1 MRAGIIPRVK
11 SCFRHTPRAAA
22 VALLLASAAAGPRPA
37 TAADEFSIPARR
49 AAQPP
54 DIDGHVTER
63 EWQGAARAEH
73 FLQFQPQ
80 RGAPAE
86 LPTVVHVLYD
96 DEFLYAGFQAW
107 DPEPPLSQMIERD
120 DPIWNDDSVQIF
132 LDTFHDRRTGYY
144 FMVNGLGTQSD
155 GRIAEDGGSSDGA
168 WDAPWRS
175 RAQRTDYG
183 WSAEI
188 AIPLTSIQY
197 RAGDDVTW
205 GINFGRSRRRS
216 LERTFW
222 AGPVDYWARLSM
234 AGTLVGLDVP
244 RQSRRHQ
251 VIPYALSRAQ
261 ERESPL
267 GAVGLDVRYAVTP
280 HLSAYGTV
288 NPDFA
293 TIEADQELVN
303 LTRFE
308 VSLAEKRQFFLEGG
322 ELFNQRIR
330 TFYSRRIAD
339 IEGGGKLLGKQG
351 PWAMHV
357 LATRADPLAAGSS
370 AGYAVARVQRDVAA
384 RSNVGVLLSNRTL
397 DGRNQGSVGG
407 DASLYFTENW
417 GLTGQF
423 VHSYGQYSRGAG
435 AFFVRPSYDSAT
447 AHFHVGYTHLG
458 DRLADNVNVV
468 GFIVDD
474 DRREVD
480 AALNKTLWLPA
491 GRVER
496 IQYDSAY
503 DVYWGQTGILRS
515 WQMDESISVD
525 FRNRWTTTARHTEE
539 FKRFE
544 RDFRNRQTGVEIGYN
559 TRSYQ
564 SFRGGVSTGRNFDAD
579 FVLASAVAQYK
590 LTDRTSTEYELQR
603 LTLDPDPG
611 GGTWIHVVRASRFFT
626 PDLFLRVFLQTNSVI
641 DRRNVQAVF
650 VYRYRPPFGTIQVA
664 YQRGTAAFGQRSDQ
678 GHTLFLKV
686 TTVL

>member
-1 MRAGIIPRVK
+1 MGCRSRSSRFTTVVAFVLASI
-11 SCFRHTPRAAA
+11 AAA
-22 VALLLASAAAGPRPA
+22 PSPAAADG
-37 TAADEFSIPARR
+37 DFSILARR
-49 AAQPP
+49 APRPP
-54 DIDGHVTER
+54 EIDGHVNER
-63 EWQGAARAEH
+63 EWRGAARAEN
-73 FLQFQPQ
+73 FRQLEPQ

-120 DPIWNDDSVQIF
+120 DPIWNDDSVQVF

-144 FMVNGLGTQSD
+144 FMVNALGTQTD
-155 GRIAEDGGSSDGA
+155 GRIAEDGGTSDGA

-197 RAGDDVTW
+197 RAGADVTW

-234 AGTLVGLDVP
+234 AGTLVELDIP
-244 RQSRRHQ
+244 QQSRRHQ

-267 GAVGLDVRYAVTP
+267 RAVGLDIRYALTP
-280 HLSAYGTV
+280 HVSAYGTV

-308 VSLAEKRQFFLEGG
+308 VSLTEKRQFFLEGG
-322 ELFNQRIR
+322 ELFGQRIR

-357 LATRADPLAAGSS
+357 LATRAAPSASGGR
-370 AGYAVARVQRDVAA
+370 AGYTVARVQRDVAA
-384 RSNVGVLLSNRTL
+384 RSNVGVLVANRTL
-397 DGRNQGSVGG
+397 DGRNQGSIGG

-423 VHSYGQYSRGAG
+423 VHSYGQFSEGAG
-435 AFFVRPSYDSAT
+435 AFLVRPSYDSAT
-447 AHFHVGYTHLG
+447 AHFHAGYTHLG
-458 DRLADNVNVV
+458 DRLADNVNVI
-468 GFIVDD
+468 GFVVDD

-480 AALNKTLWLPA
+480 SALSKTVWLP
-491 GRVER
+491 GGPVER

-503 DVYWGQTGILRS
+503 DAYWGQTGTLRS
-515 WQMDESISVD
+515 WQVDESVAVD
-525 FRNRWTTTARHTEE
+525 FRSRWTITARHSEE

-544 RDFRNRQTGVEIGYN
+544 RDFRNRQTGLELGYN

-579 FVLASAVAQYK
+579 FVLGSLVAQYK
-590 LTDRTSTEYELQR
+590 PTDRTSTEYELQR

-611 GGTWIHVVRASRFFT
+611 GGSTWIHVVRASRFFT
-626 PDLFLRVFLQTNSVI
+626 PDLFLRVFFQTNSAI

-650 VYRYRPPFGTIQVA
+650 VYRYRPPFGTLQVA
-664 YQRGTAAFGQRSDQ
+664 YQRGTAEFGQRSAQ
-678 GHTLFLKV
+678 GHTLFLKL

>member
-1 MRAGIIPRVK
+1 MQV
-11 SCFRHTPRAAA
+11 
-22 VALLLASAAAGPRPA
+22 
-37 TAADEFSIPARR
+37 
-49 AAQPP
+49 
-54 DIDGHVTER
+54 
-63 EWQGAARAEH
+63 
-73 FLQFQPQ
+73 
-80 RGAPAE
+80 
-86 LPTVVHVLYD
+86 
-96 DEFLYAGFQAW
+96 
-107 DPEPPLSQMIERD
+107 
-120 DPIWNDDSVQIF
+120 F
-132 LDTFHDRRTGYY
+132 LDSFHDRRTGYY
-144 FMVNGLGTQSD
+144 FMVNGLGTQAD
-155 GRIAEDGGSSDGA
+155 GRISDDGGTSDGA

-197 RAGDDVTW
+197 VAGEDVTW

-244 RQSRRHQ
+244 RQTRRHQ

-261 ERESPL
+261 EREPTV

-308 VSLAEKRQFFLEGG
+308 VSLTEKRQFFLEGG

-357 LATRADPLAAGSS
+357 LATRADLSTTGSS
-370 AGYAVARVQRDVAA
+370 AGYTVARVQRDVAA
-384 RSNVGVLLSNRTL
+384 RSSVGVLLANRAL

-423 VHSYGQYSRGAG
+423 VHSYGQYSEGAD

-480 AALNKTLWLPA
+480 AGLNKTVWLPD
-491 GRVER
+491 GPVER
-496 IQYDSAY
+496 VQYDSAY
-503 DVYWGQTGILRS
+503 DAYWGQTGTLRS
-515 WQMDESISVD
+515 WQVDESIAVD
-525 FRNRWTTTARHTEE
+525 FRSRWSTTARHTEE

-544 RDFRNRQTGVEIGYN
+544 RDFRNRQTGVELGYN

-564 SFRGGVSTGRNFDAD
+564 SFRGGLTTGRNFDAD
-579 FVLASAVAQYK
+579 FVLGSVVAQYK
-590 LTDRTSTEYELQR
+590 PTDRTSTEYELQR
-603 LTLDPDPG
+603 LTLDPDPRS

-626 PDLFLRVFLQTNSVI
+626 PDLFLRVFLQTNSAI

-664 YQRGTAAFGQRSDQ
+664 YQRGTAEFGQRSDQ
-678 GHTLFLKV
+678 GHTLFLKL

>member
-1 MRAGIIPRVK
+1 MECRYR
-11 SCFRHTPRAAA
+11 RTPCAAA
-22 VALLLASAAAGPRPA
+22 IALLLASVAAGPQVA
-37 TAADEFSIPARR
+37 SAADEFSIPARR
-49 AAQPP
+49 AARPP

-63 EWQGAARAEH
+63 EWQGAARAGN

-80 RGAPAE
+80 RGNPAE

-107 DPEPPLSQMIERD
+107 DPEPPLSQMVERD
-120 DPIWNDDSVQIF
+120 DPIWNDDSVQVF
-132 LDTFHDRRTGYY
+132 LDSFHDRRTGYY
-144 FMVNGLGTQSD
+144 FMVNGLGTQAD
-155 GRIAEDGGSSDGA
+155 GRIAEDGGTSDGA

-197 RAGDDVTW
+197 RAGGDVTW

-234 AGTLVGLDVP
+234 AGTLDGLDIP
-244 RQSRRHQ
+244 QQSRRRQ
-251 VIPYALSRAQ
+251 VIPYALGRAQ
-261 ERESPL
+261 EREPTI
-267 GAVGLDVRYAVTP
+267 GGVGLDVRYAVTP
-280 HLSAYGTV
+280 QLSAYGTV

-308 VSLAEKRQFFLEGG
+308 VSLTEKRQFFLEGG

-357 LATRADPLAAGSS
+357 LATRAEPLVTGSS
-370 AGYAVARVQRDVAA
+370 AGYTVTRVQRDVAS
-384 RSNVGVLLSNRTL
+384 RSNVGVLLANRTL
-397 DGRNQGSVGG
+397 DGRNQGSLGG

-417 GLTGQF
+417 GLTGQL
-423 VHSYGQYSRGAG
+423 VHSYGQYSEGTT
-435 AFFVRPSYDSAT
+435 AFSVRPAYDSAT

-480 AALNKTLWLPA
+480 AAVNKTLWLPD
-491 GRVER
+491 GPVER

-515 WQMDESISVD
+515 WQVDEAVAVD
-525 FRNRWTTTARHTEE
+525 FRNLWTATARHTEE

-564 SFRGGVSTGRNFDAD
+564 SFRGGVATGHNFDAD
-579 FVLASAVAQYK
+579 FVLGSVVAQYK
-590 LTDRTSTEYELQR
+590 PTARTSTEYELQR
-603 LTLDPDPG
+603 LALDPDPGG

-664 YQRGTAAFGQRSDQ
+664 YQRGTAEFGRRSDQ
-678 GHTLFLKV
+678 GHTLFLKL

>member
-1 MRAGIIPRVK
+1 MGCRG
-11 SCFRHTPRAAA
+11 SCWQI
-22 VALLLASAAAGPRPA
+22 A
-37 TAADEFSIPARR
+37 TALACLLVPTGAAPSAGAGEFSIPARR
-49 AAQPP
+49 AQRPP
-54 DIDGHVTER
+54 DIDGRVTER
-63 EWQGAARAEH
+63 EWQGAARAEN
-73 FLQFQPQ
+73 FLQFEPQ
-80 RGAPAE
+80 RGASAE

-120 DPIWNDDSVQIF
+120 DPIWDDDSVQVF

-144 FMVNGLGTQSD
+144 FMVNRLGTQTD

-197 RAGDDVTW
+197 QAGDDVTW

-234 AGTLVGLDVP
+234 AGTLVGLDVTQ
-244 RQSRRHQ
+244 QSRRHQ

-261 ERESPL
+261 ERARPI
-267 GAVGLDVRYAVTP
+267 GAVGLDVRYALTP
-280 HLSAYGTV
+280 QLSAYGTV

-308 VSLAEKRQFFLEGG
+308 VSLTEKRQFFLEGG
-322 ELFNQRIR
+322 ELFGQGIR

-339 IEGGGKLLGKQG
+339 IDGGGKLLGKQG

-357 LATRADPLAAGSS
+357 LATRAEPLAAGSR
-370 AGYAVARVQRDVAA
+370 AGYTVARVQRDVAA
-384 RSNVGVLLSNRTL
+384 RSNVGVLLANRTL
-397 DGRNQGSVGG
+397 EGRNQGSIGG

-423 VHSYGQYSRGAG
+423 VHSYGQSSEGG
-435 AFFVRPSYDSAT
+435 TAFFARPSYDSAT

-458 DRLADNVNVV
+458 DRLADNVNVI

-480 AALNKTLWLPA
+480 AALNKTVWLSGGP
-491 GRVER
+491 VER

-503 DVYWGQTGILRS
+503 DAYWGQTGVLRS
-515 WQMDESISVD
+515 WQVDESVAVD

-544 RDFRNRQTGVEIGYN
+544 RDFRNRQTGLEVGYN

-579 FVLASAVAQYK
+579 FVLGSVVAQYK
-590 LTDRTSTEYELQR
+590 PTDRTSTEYELQR

-611 GGTWIHVVRASRFFT
+611 DDSTWIHVVRASRFFT
-626 PDLFLRVFLQTNSVI
+626 PDLFVRLFFQTNSAI

-664 YQRGTAAFGQRSDQ
+664 YQRGTAEFGQRSEQ
-678 GHTLFLKV
+678 GHTLFLKL
-686 TTVL
+686 TAVL

>member
-1 MRAGIIPRVK
+1 MERRTLCV
-11 SCFRHTPRAAA
+11 RHVAA
-22 VALLLASAAAGPRPA
+22 VAFLLAAGAAQPGLAAAEE
-37 TAADEFSIPARR
+37 EFSIPARR
-49 AAQPP
+49 AARPP
-54 DIDGHVTER
+54 DIDGSVTES
-63 EWQGAARAEH
+63 EWQGAARAGN
-73 FLQFQPQ
+73 FLQFQPR
-80 RGAPAE
+80 RGDPAE

-120 DPIWNDDSVQIF
+120 DPIWNDDSVQVF
-132 LDTFHDRRTGYY
+132 LDSFHDRRTGYY
-144 FMVNGLGTQSD
+144 FMVNGLGTQAD
-155 GRIAEDGGSSDGA
+155 GRISDDGGTSDGA

-197 RAGDDVTW
+197 VAGEDVTW

-234 AGTLVGLDVP
+234 AGTLVGLDVA
-244 RQSRRHQ
+244 RQTRRHQ

-261 ERESPL
+261 ERQPTI

-308 VSLAEKRQFFLEGG
+308 VSLTEKRQFFLEGG

-339 IEGGGKLLGKQG
+339 IEGGGKFLGKQG

-357 LATRADPLAAGSS
+357 LATRADPLATGSS
-370 AGYAVARVQRDVAA
+370 AGYTVARVQRDVAA
-384 RSNVGVLLSNRTL
+384 RSSVGVLLANRTL

-423 VHSYGQYSRGAG
+423 VHSYGQYSEGAG

-468 GFIVDD
+468 GFVVDD

-480 AALNKTLWLPA
+480 AGLNKTVWLLDGPIE
-491 GRVER
+491 RV
-496 IQYDSAY
+496 QYDSAY
-503 DVYWGQTGILRS
+503 DAYWGQTGTLRS
-515 WQMDESISVD
+515 WQVDESIAVD
-525 FRNRWTTTARHTEE
+525 FRSLWTATARHTEE

-544 RDFRNRQTGVEIGYN
+544 RDFRNRQTGVELGYN

-564 SFRGGVSTGRNFDAD
+564 SFRGGLTTGRNFDAD
-579 FVLASAVAQYK
+579 FVLGSVVAQYK
-590 LTDRTSTEYELQR
+590 PTDRTSTEYELQR

-611 GGTWIHVVRASRFFT
+611 DGGTWIHVVRASRFFT
-626 PDLFLRVFLQTNSVI
+626 PDLFLRVFLQTNSAI

-650 VYRYRPPFGTIQVA
+650 VYRYRPPFGTLQVA
-664 YQRGTAAFGQRSDQ
+664 YQRGTAEFGQRSDQ
-678 GHTLFLKV
+678 GHTLFLKI

>member
-1 MRAGIIPRVK
+1 MRCSGRGLRLTTVL
-11 SCFRHTPRAAA
+11 
-22 VALLLASAAAGPRPA
+22 ALLLAAPAAGPA
-37 TAADEFSIPARR
+37 QGAAGDGEFSIPARR
-49 AAQPP
+49 AERPP
-54 DIDGHVTER
+54 VIDGHVTGP
-63 EWQGAARAEH
+63 EWRGAARAEN
-73 FLQFQPQ
+73 FLQFEPR

-120 DPIWNDDSVQIF
+120 DPIWNDDSVQVF

-144 FMVNGLGTQSD
+144 FMVNRLGTQTD

-175 RAQRTDYG
+175 PAQRTDYG

-188 AIPLTSIQY
+188 AIPLASIQY

-205 GINFGRSRRRS
+205 GVNFGRSRRRS

-244 RQSRRHQ
+244 QQSRRHQ

-261 ERESPL
+261 ERESPI
-267 GAVGLDVRYAVTP
+267 GAVGLDVRYALTP
-280 HLSAYGTV
+280 QLSAYGTV

-293 TIEADQELVN
+293 TVEADQELVN

-308 VSLAEKRQFFLEGG
+308 VSLTEKRQFFLEGG
-322 ELFNQRIR
+322 EQFGQGIR

-357 LATRADPLAAGSS
+357 LAARAEPLLTGSR
-370 AGYAVARVQRDVAA
+370 AGYAVARAQRDVGS
-384 RSNVGVLLSNRTL
+384 RSNVGVLFSNRTL
-397 DGRNQGSVGG
+397 DGLNQGSIGA
-407 DASLYFTENW
+407 DTSLYFTENW
-417 GLTGQF
+417 GLTGQL
-423 VHSYGQYSRGAG
+423 VHSYGRFDEGAT
-435 AFFVRPSYDSAT
+435 AFFARPAYDSAT

-458 DRLADNVNVV
+458 DRLADNVNAI
-468 GFIVDD
+468 GFIFDD
-474 DRREVD
+474 DRRQLD
-480 AALNKTLWLPA
+480 SALNKIVWLRDGP
-491 GRVER
+491 VER
-496 IQYDSAY
+496 VQYDSAY
-503 DVYWGQTGILRS
+503 DVYWGQQTGVLRS
-515 WQMDESISVD
+515 WQVDESLAVD
-525 FRNRWTTTARHTEE
+525 FRNRWTATGRHTEE

-544 RDFRNRQTGVEIGYN
+544 RDFRNRQTGLELGWN

-590 LTDRTSTEYELQR
+590 PTDRTSTEYELQR

-611 GGTWIHVVRASRFFT
+611 DASTWIHVVRANQFFT
-626 PDLFLRVFLQTNSVI
+626 PDLFLRLFFQTNSAI

-650 VYRYRPPFGTIQVA
+650 VYRYRPPFGTLQVA
-664 YQRGTAAFGQRSDQ
+664 YQRGTAEFGQRSEQ
-678 GHTLFLKV
+678 GHTLFVKL

>member
-1 MRAGIIPRVK
+1 MERRTPCA
-11 SCFRHTPRAAA
+11 RHVAA
-22 VALLLASAAAGPRPA
+22 VAFLLAAGAAQPGLAAA
-37 TAADEFSIPARR
+37 DEEFSIPARR
-49 AAQPP
+49 AARPP
-54 DIDGHVTER
+54 DIDGRVTES
-63 EWQGAARAEH
+63 EWQGGARAEN
-73 FLQFQPQ
+73 FLQFQPR
-80 RGAPAE
+80 RGDPTE

-120 DPIWNDDSVQIF
+120 DPIWNDDSVQVF
-132 LDTFHDRRTGYY
+132 LDSFHDRRTGYY
-144 FMVNGLGTQSD
+144 FMVNGLGTQAD
-155 GRIAEDGGSSDGA
+155 GRISDDGGTSDGA

-197 RAGDDVTW
+197 VAGEDVTW

-244 RQSRRHQ
+244 RQTRRHQ

-261 ERESPL
+261 EREPTV

-308 VSLAEKRQFFLEGG
+308 VSLTEKRQFFLEGG

-357 LATRADPLAAGSS
+357 LATRADLSTTGSS
-370 AGYAVARVQRDVAA
+370 AGYTVARVQRDVAA
-384 RSNVGVLLSNRTL
+384 RSSVGVLLANRTL

-423 VHSYGQYSRGAG
+423 VHSYGQYSEGAD

-480 AALNKTLWLPA
+480 AGLNKTVWLPD
-491 GRVER
+491 GPVER
-496 IQYDSAY
+496 VQYDSAY
-503 DVYWGQTGILRS
+503 DAYWGQTGTLRS
-515 WQMDESISVD
+515 WQVDESIAVD
-525 FRNRWTTTARHTEE
+525 FRSRWSTTARHTEE

-544 RDFRNRQTGVEIGYN
+544 RDFRNRQTGVELGYQHPVLPVLPG
-559 TRSYQ
+559 RVDDRPQ
-564 SFRGGVSTGRNFDAD
+564 LRRGLRARERRR
-579 FVLASAVAQYK
+579 AVQAHRPD
-590 LTDRTSTEYELQR
+590 LDR
-603 LTLDPDPG
+603 
-611 GGTWIHVVRASRFFT
+611 VRA
-626 PDLFLRVFLQTNSVI
+626 
-641 DRRNVQAVF
+641 
-650 VYRYRPPFGTIQVA
+650 
-664 YQRGTAAFGQRSDQ
+664 AAADPRS
-678 GHTLFLKV
+678 GPS
-686 TTVL
+686 

>member
-1 MRAGIIPRVK
+1 MERRTLCA
-11 SCFRHTPRAAA
+11 RHVAA
-22 VALLLASAAAGPRPA
+22 VAFLLAAGAAQPGLAAAEE
-37 TAADEFSIPARR
+37 EFSIPARR
-49 AAQPP
+49 AARPP
-54 DIDGHVTER
+54 DIDGSVTES
-63 EWQGAARAEH
+63 EWQGAARAGN
-73 FLQFQPQ
+73 FLQFQPR
-80 RGAPAE
+80 RGDPAE

-120 DPIWNDDSVQIF
+120 DPIWNDDSVQVF
-132 LDTFHDRRTGYY
+132 LDSFHDRRTGYY
-144 FMVNGLGTQSD
+144 FMVNGLGTQAD
-155 GRIAEDGGSSDGA
+155 GRISDDGGTSDGA

-197 RAGDDVTW
+197 VAGEDVTW

-234 AGTLVGLDVP
+234 AGTLVGLDVA
-244 RQSRRHQ
+244 RQTRRHQ

-261 ERESPL
+261 ERQPTI

-308 VSLAEKRQFFLEGG
+308 VSLTEKRQFFLEGG

-339 IEGGGKLLGKQG
+339 IEGGGKFLGKQG

-357 LATRADPLAAGSS
+357 LATRADPLATGSS
-370 AGYAVARVQRDVAA
+370 AGYTVARVQRDVAA
-384 RSNVGVLLSNRTL
+384 RSSVGVLLANRTL

-423 VHSYGQYSRGAG
+423 VHSYGQYSEGAG

-468 GFIVDD
+468 GFVVDD

-480 AALNKTLWLPA
+480 AGLNKTVWLLDGPIE
-491 GRVER
+491 RV
-496 IQYDSAY
+496 QYDSAY
-503 DVYWGQTGILRS
+503 DAYWGQTGTLRS
-515 WQMDESISVD
+515 WQVDESIAVD
-525 FRNRWTTTARHTEE
+525 FRSRWTTTARHTEE

-544 RDFRNRQTGVEIGYN
+544 RDFRNRQTGVELGYN

-564 SFRGGVSTGRNFDAD
+564 SFRGGLTTGRNFDAD
-579 FVLASAVAQYK
+579 FVLGSVVAQYK
-590 LTDRTSTEYELQR
+590 PTDRTSTEYELQR

-611 GGTWIHVVRASRFFT
+611 DGGTWIHVVRASRFFT
-626 PDLFLRVFLQTNSVI
+626 PDLFLRVFLQTNSAI

-650 VYRYRPPFGTIQVA
+650 VYRYRPPFGTLQVA
-664 YQRGTAAFGQRSDQ
+664 YQRGTAEFGQRSDQ
-678 GHTLFLKV
+678 GHTLFLKI

>member
-1 MRAGIIPRVK
+1 MERRTLCV
-11 SCFRHTPRAAA
+11 RHVAA
-22 VALLLASAAAGPRPA
+22 VAFLLAAGAAQPGLAAAEE
-37 TAADEFSIPARR
+37 EFSIPARR
-49 AAQPP
+49 AARPP
-54 DIDGHVTER
+54 DIDGSVTES
-63 EWQGAARAEH
+63 EWQGAARAGN
-73 FLQFQPQ
+73 FLQFQPR
-80 RGAPAE
+80 RGDPAE

-120 DPIWNDDSVQIF
+120 DPIWNDDSVQVF
-132 LDTFHDRRTGYY
+132 LDSFHDRRTGYY
-144 FMVNGLGTQSD
+144 FMVNGLGTQAD
-155 GRIAEDGGSSDGA
+155 GRISDDGGTSDGA

-197 RAGDDVTW
+197 VAGEDVTW

-234 AGTLVGLDVP
+234 AGTLVGLDVA
-244 RQSRRHQ
+244 RQTRRHQ

-261 ERESPL
+261 ERQPTI

-308 VSLAEKRQFFLEGG
+308 VSLTEKRQFFLEGG

-339 IEGGGKLLGKQG
+339 IEGGGKFLGKQG

-357 LATRADPLAAGSS
+357 LATRADPLATGSS
-370 AGYAVARVQRDVAA
+370 AGYTVARVQRDVAA
-384 RSNVGVLLSNRTL
+384 RSSVGVLLANRTL

-423 VHSYGQYSRGAG
+423 VHSYGQYSEGAG

-468 GFIVDD
+468 GFVVDD

-480 AALNKTLWLPA
+480 AGLNKTVWLLDGPIE
-491 GRVER
+491 RV
-496 IQYDSAY
+496 QYDSAY
-503 DVYWGQTGILRS
+503 DAYWGQTGTLRS
-515 WQMDESISVD
+515 WQVDESIAVD
-525 FRNRWTTTARHTEE
+525 FRSRWTTTARHTEE

-544 RDFRNRQTGVEIGYN
+544 RDFRNRQTGVELGYN

-564 SFRGGVSTGRNFDAD
+564 SFRGGLTTGRNFDAD
-579 FVLASAVAQYK
+579 FVLGSVVAQYK
-590 LTDRTSTEYELQR
+590 PTDRTSTEYELQR

-611 GGTWIHVVRASRFFT
+611 DGGTWIHVVRASRFFT
-626 PDLFLRVFLQTNSVI
+626 PDLFLRVFLQTNSAI

-650 VYRYRPPFGTIQVA
+650 VYRYRPPFGTLQVA
-664 YQRGTAAFGQRSDQ
+664 YQRGTAEFGQRSDQ
-678 GHTLFLKV
+678 GHTLFLKI